1 MIKAILNF
9 IKGKE
14 NLVPLKDEAMPE
26 LSILDERL
34 SRLNKHFIL
43 LDKPLK
49 NLLTFLKEKYDYDSA
64 SYYYYSQPFSQY
76 NEDDQLFLKEALDQA
91 YAKSRTPELH
101 SFAFIELKRF
111 FDNNHSSNIVPIY
124 SFLQN
129 DDIIRILLDG
139 IDINLNFLRIK
150 TINLKNINLKNI
162 HGRKF
167 IEYREYYDD
176 DTNTMP
182 SFQHLQSVFSAAIP
196 LRNSPPI
203 LDINDAP
210 VTEEEFLNYKDRDVE
225 LIIRRYFDKNSI
237 EHCSI
242 ELLNKKDIIKSKLIK
257 MTNEKIDI
265 DKEVDDF
272 LFPLLETS
280 ESLALSN
287 LTPVF
292 SKDFMSNDFSDYI
305 LLKKMEDI

>member
-1 MIKAILNF
+1 MIKSILNF

-14 NLVPLKDEAMPE
+14 NLVPLKDESMSE

-34 SRLNKHFIL
+34 SKLNQHFIL

-64 SYYYYSQPFSQY
+64 YYYYYSQPFSQY
-76 NEDDQLFLKEALDQA
+76 NEDDQLFLKEALEQA

-111 FDNNHSSNIVPIY
+111 FDNTHSSNIVPIY

-129 DDIIRILLDG
+129 DNIIRILLDG
-139 IDINLNFLRIK
+139 IDINLNFLRMKI
-150 TINLKNINLKNI
+150 INLKNI

-182 SFQHLQSVFSAAIP
+182 SFQHLQSVFSAVIP

-203 LDINDAP
+203 LDINDFP
-210 VTEEEFLNYKDRDVE
+210 VTEEEFLNYKNRDVE
-225 LIIRRYFDKNSI
+225 LIVRRYFDKNSI

-265 DKEVDDF
+265 DKAVDDF